1 MNTIFGKIITGVL
14 IAALSLAGFP
24 LINAYAVGPNDPP
37 TPQAVPNP
45 IRVNTRLERVFARQ
59 TRIVERVGK
68 LYDGSDQ
75 GLAKTQN
82 LIDKAKERGLD
93 VSQLQAALDAFKKAL
108 PNGRPFYDQAKS
120 LLDSHNGFGAN
131 GKVTD
136 SESAKKTIK
145 DIHEALSQF
154 KDAMGG
160 AGKSLREAVKAF
172 RAAHPRP
179 TPTPTTS
186 G

>member
-24 LINAYAVGPNDPP
+24 LIDAYAAGPNDPP
-37 TPQAVPNP
+37 APQAVPNP
-45 IRVNTRLERVFARQ
+45 IRVNFRLERVFARQ
-59 TRIVERVGK
+59 TKIVWHIGK

-75 GLAKTQN
+75 GLAKTQK

-120 LLDSHNGFGAN
+120 LLDSHNGFGAD

-136 SESAKKTIK
+136 AEAAKKTIK
-145 DIHEALSQF
+145 DIHEASLQF
-154 KDAMGG
+154 RDAMDG
-160 AGKSLREAVKAF
+160 AGKALREAVKAF
-172 RAAHPRP
+172 RAVHPRP
-179 TPTPTTS
+179 TPTPTTND
-186 G
+186 